1 MRPELLQV
9 EGIAYYMHNNIT
21 ASSRRSKKRRDG
33 KKDGAPAKVSPEN
46 EKEIFIYLF
55 FSLRRHFENY
65 TWYYILI
72 TLEIGTIPA
81 RGFISQSPW

>member
-33 KKDGAPAKVSPEN
+33 KKDGAPVPKLVQ
-46 EKEIFIYLF
+46 KKKKIFIYLF
-55 FSLRRHFENY
+55 IYLFR
-65 TWYYILI
+65 
-72 TLEIGTIPA
+72 
-81 RGFISQSPW
+81 

>member
-33 KKDGAPAKVSPEN
+33 KKDGAPELVQKKKRFS
-46 EKEIFIYLF
+46 FIYLF
-55 FSLRRHFENY
+55 IYFVKE
-65 TWYYILI
+65 
-72 TLEIGTIPA
+72 TL
-81 RGFISQSPW
+81 